1 MIIKFF
7 IDRAQKTWR
16 QMLFHVNMKMC
27 VNCPHKL
34 WILSVRQEWV
44 ENDELHHLVYH
55 SFNKTQKQF
64 HIIPLLLGN
73 SDIKNAWWWDPSR
86 HYAST
91 L

>member
-16 QMLFHVNMKMC
+16 RMLFHVNMKMC

-64 HIIPLLLGN
+64 HIVPLLLGN
-73 SDIKNAWWWDPSR
+73 SDIKNAWWWDPSC

-91 L
+91 S